1 MDEIKQVVSKL
12 KKDNIEMITACFDE
26 YYFIIPE
33 SVIKPVPTNAAVFE
47 IGQSLPVKG
56 ETYQFPLDF
65 NIIDLDFNIIDLH
78 FKLVGKIRDGRLCD
92 VEKLNEYI
100 FEGIPAVNMMGF
112 AIKLSSQNDFEEF
125 KKHFASFSLVERE
138 RLADFAN
145 RWFDIFKYRTV
156 KYK

>member
-1 MDEIKQVVSKL
+1 MDNNKHVISKL

-33 SVIKPVPTNAAVFE
+33 SVIKPVPKNAGVFE
-47 IGQSLPVKG
+47 IGQAIPVKG

-65 NIIDLDFNIIDLH
+65 NIIDLH
-78 FKLVGKIRDGRLCD
+78 FRLVGKIRDGRLFD
-92 VEKLNEYI
+92 LEKLNEFI
-100 FEGIPAVNMMGF
+100 FDGVPAVNMMGF

-156 KYK
+156 KYN